1 MKVNKN
7 WKVITFKELIP
18 GRLTNLILSHH
29 IHGVFNIINWYGVLN
44 INDDNFNQ
52 SFNLLNDVL
61 QNASLHKEKV
71 VIAGDLNMI
80 TNANLKGSSLTTQDQ
95 TLISWIN
102 QHNLIDLVPYNPSP
116 SYRQHDSKG
125 ICSKSRPNHIL
136 VNWIDNFTNWDFN
149 IKHLHKGIATSI
161 PIQLQSSQPWNQKY
175 NKLVISP
182 KIIKNKH
189 KLINK
194 LLKQGDLTQFDTV
207 ANNFNKVIQ
216 KFGRPV
222 KFTNALLTDDRRF
235 RIADYKH
242 KMLRFNYKYNRNS
255 NDWKKHDE
263 WNSATL
269 ELAILN
275 SIKHKKAILLQ
286 LLRERKEAF
295 IKKVNNLQTKTPYS
309 FVF

>member
-1 MKVNKN
+1 MVKRYALNLDLTIS
-7 WKVITFKELIP
+7 WLI
-18 GRLTNLILSHH
+18 RLIILLIEISILS
-29 IHGVFNIINWYGVLN
+29 IYIKVLLLQFLFNYSPLN
-44 INDDNFNQ
+44 
-52 SFNLLNDVL
+52 L
-61 QNASLHKEKV
+61 
-71 VIAGDLNMI
+71 
-80 TNANLKGSSLTTQDQ
+80 
-95 TLISWIN
+95 
-102 QHNLIDLVPYNPSP
+102 
-116 SYRQHDSKG
+116 G
-125 ICSKSRPNHIL
+125 IKN
-136 VNWIDNFTNWDFN
+136 
-149 IKHLHKGIATSI
+149 
-161 PIQLQSSQPWNQKY
+161 

-182 KIIKNKH
+182 KVIKSKH

-216 KFGRPV
+216 KFGRPI
-222 KFTNALLTDDRRF
+222 KFTNTPLTDDRRF
-235 RIADYKH
+235 HIADYKH

-309 FVF
+309 FVFQREYNNASIESLCNNTFSSKN